1 MQRIRKVYPLMP
13 FLAGL
18 TPLLVSAQGTTIQN
32 ILTTV
37 HNIVDIFIP
46 LLMTIAIAVFL
57 YGIVLYISSGGDA
70 EKEKTARGYIIYGII
85 GLFVLV
91 AFWGLVTVLANTFGI
106 SSGVTPITPQTTF

>member
-13 FLAGL
+13 LVAGL
-18 TPLLVSAQGTTIQN
+18 TPLFAAAATFNSIITTIKSA
-32 ILTTV
+32 
-37 HNIVDIFIP
+37 VDLFIP
-46 LLMTIAIAVFL
+46 LVMTIAVAVFL

-91 AFWGLVTVLANTFGI
+91 AFWGLVTVLTSTFGI
-106 SSGVTPITPQTTF
+106 SESASPITPVTTF

>member
-1 MQRIRKVYPLMP
+1 MQRLRKIYPLMP
-13 FLAGL
+13 FVAGL
-18 TPLLVSAQGTTIQN
+18 TPFLVSAQGTIGG
-32 ILTTV
+32 ILTTIHGV
-37 HNIVDIFIP
+37 VNIFIP

-85 GLFVLV
+85 GLFILV

-106 SSGVTPITPQTTF
+106 SSGTTPITPQTSF

>member
-1 MQRIRKVYPLMP
+1 MQRLRKIYPLMP
-13 FLAGL
+13 FVAGL
-18 TPLLVSAQGTTIQN
+18 TPLLVSAQGTIGG
-32 ILTTV
+32 ILTTI
-37 HNIVDIFIP
+37 HNIVNVFIP

-106 SSGVTPITPQTTF
+106 SSGTSPITPQTTF

>member
-1 MQRIRKVYPLMP
+1 MRKLRKAYPLMP
-13 FLAGL
+13 FVAAL
-18 TPLLVSAQGTTIQN
+18 TPFLVSAQGTIQN
-32 ILTTV
+32 ILTTI

-106 SSGVTPITPQTTF
+106 SSGTTPITPQTTF